1 MVTVPEPKGPIRVM
15 VVDDDAMVRGTL
27 ASYVTRA
34 PGMDLVGTCRNGGQ
48 AVDLLTRSRVD
59 VVLMD
64 VRMDVMDGIMATR
77 TLRQLGVPVKIIV
90 LTTFDDDRN
99 MLAALNAGANG
110 FMLKDSRPEAIV
122 EAINL
127 AHSGGNVI
135 SSQPAA
141 RLVQRYLP
149 ADNLS
154 ELPQDGAHGLSAR
167 ELAVLQELCRA
178 ASNAEVADRL
188 GIAENTVKTYVSAI
202 MSKLDCTSRL
212 KVVIKAFELGLVEPP
227 PRSTPANEEAVT

>member
-1 MVTVPEPKGPIRVM
+1 MPEPARPIRVM
-15 VVDDDAMVRGTL
+15 VVDDDAMVCATL

-48 AVDLLTRSRVD
+48 AVELLTRSRVD

-64 VRMDVMDGIMATR
+64 VRMDVMDGITATR
-77 TLRQLGVPVKIIV
+77 TLRKLGVPVKIIV

-127 AHSGGNVI
+127 AYSGGNVI
-135 SSQPAA
+135 SAQPAA
-141 RLVQRYLP
+141 RLVERYLP
-149 ADNLS
+149 TENHS
-154 ELPQDGAHGLSAR
+154 ELPLEGAHGLSVR
-167 ELAVLQELCRA
+167 ELAVLRELCRA
-178 ASNAEVADRL
+178 ASNAEIADRL
-188 GIAENTVKTYVSAI
+188 AIAENTVKTYVSSI
-202 MSKLDCTSRL
+202 MSKLGCTSRL
-212 KVVIKAFELGLVEPP
+212 KVVIKAFELGLVDPP
-227 PRSTPANEEAVT
+227 PRSTPAEGGEAP

>member
-1 MVTVPEPKGPIRVM
+1 MI
-15 VVDDDAMVRGTL
+15 VDDDAMVCATL
-27 ASYVTRA
+27 ASYVNRA
-34 PGMDLVGTCRNGGQ
+34 PGLDLVGTCRNGGQ

-64 VRMDVMDGIMATR
+64 VRMDVMDGITATR

-127 AHSGGNVI
+127 EMAPSEIDPEAPLFGEGLGLDSIDILEIALVI
-135 SSQPAA
+135 SKNYGLQIKAES
-141 RLVQRYLP
+141 
-149 ADNLS
+149 ADNFEIFSSLRH
-154 ELPQDGAHGLSAR
+154 LAR
-167 ELAVLQELCRA
+167 YIAQHRA
-178 ASNAEVADRL
+178 A
-188 GIAENTVKTYVSAI
+188 
-202 MSKLDCTSRL
+202 
-212 KVVIKAFELGLVEPP
+212 
-227 PRSTPANEEAVT
+227 